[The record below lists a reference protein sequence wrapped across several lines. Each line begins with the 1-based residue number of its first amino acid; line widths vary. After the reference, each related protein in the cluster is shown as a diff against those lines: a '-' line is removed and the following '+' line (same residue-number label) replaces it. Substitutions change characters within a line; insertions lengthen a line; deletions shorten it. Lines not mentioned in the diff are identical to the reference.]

1 MAKTPRDKPEPARPA
16 GDPLAELNRRL
27 TVVRDRVRG
36 VALGHNNGF
45 YLHGPA
51 GCAKTYTVIKT
62 LEEEKC
68 TYHYHDGHVTPMGL
82 FDLLAQQHD
91 RVIVLDD
98 VSEIFSQKVA
108 QQILLAALGN
118 APDETGVR
126 IVKYRRQGVDET
138 IHFTGGIIMVSNLE
152 LNSGP
157 VLQALKSRVHYL
169 RYSPTDEQVAAM
181 MGVIAAKGWKTLT
194 SEECTEVADF
204 LIAESKRFGSRLDL
218 RHLVDKAF
226 PDYLQFQ
233 NGEADTHWKDLIRTT
248 LEEKLVDLKH
258 TAPASKL
265 SRAETKVQEQALVR
279 EIMAEYE
286 TTEKRVAAWQERT
299 SKSERAYY
307 RRLVEV
313 EPVDAEGPVTG

>member
-1 MAKTPRDKPEPARPA
+1 MAKTPKNRPEPARPA

-36 VALGHNNGF
+36 VALGHSNGF

-68 TYHYHDGHVTPMGL
+68 PYHYHDGHVTPMGL
-82 FDLLAQQHD
+82 FDLLSQQHD

-98 VSEIFSQKVA
+98 VSEIFAQKVA

-126 IVKYRRQGVDET
+126 IVKYRRQGVNET
-138 IHFTGGIIMVSNLE
+138 VHFTGGIIMVSNLE

-169 RYSPTDEQVAAM
+169 RYSPTDEQIAAM
-181 MGVIAAKGWKTLT
+181 MRAIAAKGWHTLT
-194 SEECTEVADF
+194 PQECLEVADF
-204 LIAESKRFGSRLDL
+204 LIAESTRLGSRLDL

-226 PDYLQFQ
+226 PDYLQHQ

-265 SRAETKVQEQALVR
+265 SRAETKDHEQALVR
-279 EIMAEYE
+279 EIVAQYE
-286 TTEKRVAAWQERT
+286 TREDRAATWQEQT
-299 SKSERAYY
+299 GKSERAFY
-307 RRLVEV
+307 RRLEEV
-313 EPVDAEGPVTG
+313 GPVDAEGPLTD

>member
-1 MAKTPRDKPEPARPA
+1 MADILRNKRESARPA
-16 GDPLAELNRRL
+16 SDPLAELNRRL

-68 TYHYHDGHVTPMGL
+68 PYHYHDGHVTAMGL

-98 VSEIFSQKVA
+98 VSEIFAQKVA
-108 QQILLAALGN
+108 QQLLLAALGN

-169 RYSPTDEQVAAM
+169 RYTPTDEQIADM
-181 MGVIAAKGWKTLT
+181 MRTIAAKGWRTLKP
-194 SEECTEVADF
+194 EECMEVTDF
-204 LIAESKRFGSRLDL
+204 LIGESKRLGSRLDL

-226 PDYLQFQ
+226 PDYLQHQ

-248 LEEKLVDLKH
+248 LEEKLVDLTH

-265 SRAETKVQEQALVR
+265 SRAETKEQEQALVR
-279 EIMAEYE
+279 EIVAEYQSKE
-286 TTEKRVAAWQERT
+286 ERVAAWQEQ
-299 SKSERAYY
+299 SGKSERAFY
-307 RRLVEV
+307 RRLEEVGPVE
-313 EPVDAEGPVTG
+313 AEGPLTD